1 MAQVRDNKSKDQI
14 GSKQKSEFLA
24 IMDSLFPDQDLLNV
38 SSKFRKKADFT
49 FELMQKQN
57 WNQEEFEK
65 TMLEFSM
72 KWVYNSWMPANVLEF
87 KKKLFAD
94 NDMVI

>member
-1 MAQVRDNKSKDQI
+1 M
-14 GSKQKSEFLA
+14 A